1 MSDYFFYF
9 AYYLYYLLIT
19 QSLFMST
26 IQPSTM
32 YLENKHVVVLFAE
45 IKKVTLLQ
53 TP

>member
-26 IQPSTM
+26 ILPSTM
-32 YLENKHVVVLFAE
+32 YLENKHVLFAE